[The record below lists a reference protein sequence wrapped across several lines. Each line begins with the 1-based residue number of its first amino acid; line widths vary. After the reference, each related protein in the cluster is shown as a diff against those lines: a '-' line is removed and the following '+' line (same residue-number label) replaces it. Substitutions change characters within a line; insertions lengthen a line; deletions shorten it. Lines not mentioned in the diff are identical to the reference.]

1 MSTILDSLNSLASPA
16 VSQIAGQLGETD
28 AAVTHGLQSSF
39 ASVVAGIIN
48 KTEDPAAMDRVFEL
62 VNTRAVSA
70 DLGTDVQKMAS
81 GIAVGAPATA
91 GATSLLAELFA
102 TPSDTVGQVIGQ
114 IAGLEKPASGSSL
127 LDFAAAL
134 VLAFLG
140 KKVRG
145 ESLRLGGLSNLLVA
159 ERGAVFA
166 ALPDG
171 LEEFIGALPTRRV
184 DPGPDERKAV
194 VATPS
199 VIESARPSAV
209 SRIAWPLI
217 GIAAVALTWFY
228 ATRGGVAEKP
238 IVSID
243 TTVAQAGGEVVD
255 AASGLVKRDLPGG
268 VTLKIPASGIES
280 KLIAFIGDN
289 SRPVNDTT
297 WFDFDRLNFASGSAA
312 ILPESKEQ
320 LDNIVAVLKAYPSV
334 NVKVGGYTD
343 DVGSADAN
351 LKLSQRRADAVMQ
364 AIVSSGIATN
374 RLRAEGYGELHP
386 VADNSTEPGRAL
398 NRRIALRVIK
408 K

>member
-1 MSTILDSLNSLASPA
+1 MSTILDSLTSLASP
-16 VSQIAGQLGETD
+16 VISQIAGQMGETD
-28 AAVTHGLQSSF
+28 TAVIHGLRNSF
-39 ASVVAGIIN
+39 AVVIEGIIN
-48 KTEDPAAMDRVFEL
+48 KTEDPPAMDRIFEL
-62 VNTRAVSA
+62 VYNRALSA
-70 DLGTDVQKMAS
+70 DLGTDVQEMAN

-114 IAGLEKPASGSSL
+114 IAGLEKAASGSSL
-127 LDFAAAL
+127 LDFTAAV

-140 KKVRG
+140 KKVRDDG
-145 ESLRLGGLSNLLVA
+145 LRLGGLSNLLVA

-171 LEEFIGALPTRRV
+171 LEGFIGAVPTRRV
-184 DPGPDERKAV
+184 DPGPDERQAV

-199 VIESARPSAV
+199 VTESARPSAV

-217 GIAAVALTWFY
+217 GIAAVALTWFL
-228 ATRGGVAEKP
+228 ATRGRVPEKP
-238 IVSID
+238 IISLD

-255 AASGLVKRDLPGG
+255 VATGFVKRILPGG
-268 VTLKIPASGIES
+268 ITINIPANGTES
-280 KLIAFIGDN
+280 KLIAFIEDR
-289 SRPVNDTT
+289 SLSVNDTT
-297 WFDFDRLNFASGSAA
+297 WFDFDRLNFASGSAT

-351 LKLSQRRADAVMQ
+351 LRLSQRRADAVMQ
-364 AIVSSGIATN
+364 ALVGGGIASN
-374 RLRAEGYGELHP
+374 RITAEGYGEKHA
-386 VADNSTEPGRAL
+386 VADNSTEQGRAS
-398 NRRIALRVIK
+398 NRRIALRVTK